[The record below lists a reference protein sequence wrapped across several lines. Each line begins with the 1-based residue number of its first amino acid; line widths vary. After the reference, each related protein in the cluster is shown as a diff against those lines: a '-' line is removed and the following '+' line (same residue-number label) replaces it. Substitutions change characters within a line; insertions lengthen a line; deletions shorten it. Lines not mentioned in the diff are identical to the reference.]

1 METNV
6 QPKGW
11 LQKKMVK
18 TIQGLVQEGFT
29 LEDIYEAV
37 CSIYP
42 LMRDRDVCFLD
53 LYLYNEFGRHH
64 NGLKN
69 AGDVLIGGLKVCM
82 GPHERHFFKEK
93 PKNVRYNSLTRLH
106 FEGSDAFSSD
116 ASYMAIAVKVVNQR
130 YGEDESVAEFKVDV
144 EAKDK
149 INPIETKGWY
159 CTIGKDEYSRIVY
172 IPLMPLSELL
182 WISLVEEN
190 LKFWIKVY
198 TNGSNDAAE
207 TLECFLAGERDC
219 MLPAIKLVHGPE
231 RFEKSWNSTVSYG
244 KGCDVKIEMY
254 LRLWIDTDWM
264 DTMPVTVEVKEDNA
278 CKQDPIYRKI
288 LDIPHYDGNVF
299 HYKGQLFEDLVK
311 CNLEIFKHDK
321 TYSVS
326 FLYMNDVM
334 FWIKL
339 KCFEGQLH
347 YEGDY
352 NCFIESEDLG
362 KLWKEADKKWKENSS
377 NIRDKREDEELQNP
391 VLDLSGI
398 DAPFTFA
405 GEDLGLYTHQEEDE
419 SAVGKLQEL
428 IGLDGV
434 KTWVDDL
441 RKQVWLVNKRRE
453 IGLPAQMPFLHSC
466 FYGNPGTGKTTVAK
480 LLGKIFK
487 EMGLLS
493 RGHIVYKEKK
503 SLVGQFLNSAS
514 DAIMEAVSEAQ
525 GGILFIDEAHNLYSP
540 EEDSRNQGKEIIE
553 ALLSALADE
562 NRKDWMLILA
572 GYPLEMDRM
581 IKSNQGFE
589 GRISNK
595 IHFKDYTPDE
605 LLQIA
610 QSYCKKHIYTLTNAA
625 KEQLA
630 MTIDHAYCNRGRNF
644 ENARYICNL
653 MEKEV
658 LKRMGHRLS
667 GIENL
672 TEEQL
677 TTILPEDI
685 PALNEMKGGE
695 KYSKLKQMVGL
706 AELKESIQSHL
717 NYVKMSNN
725 RKKAG
730 LSSVMPP
737 LHMVFTGNPGTGKT
751 TVADFIGEIYASMG
765 ILSEGNVIK
774 VSRKELVGQYIGTTE
789 KKMREVFDRAKGN
802 VLFIDEAYQLTCQ
815 EDSKDY
821 GRHVVDAL
829 VDELG
834 GEQNNFIVILA
845 GYQKE
850 MEKLLESNIGLASRF
865 QNIFHFKDYSVEE
878 LVKIALE
885 SKVAKDF
892 VFAPEA
898 LLRLEAYIR
907 REVLKKQKG
916 FGNGRFVTRLIGGK
930 ILPNMATRLSGIE
943 NPTVEELK
951 TILAE
956 DIPITAEEAQ
966 AVNGTGFDEKLINDS
981 LAKLDTLVGLPKVK
995 QAIHNFVDVARYRY
1009 SIGEKFVG
1017 DGVLKWS
1024 FAGNTGTGKSTVA
1037 RIFADILKAMNL
1049 LAKGNFVEVKG
1060 EQIFNVSE
1068 HTCDEVL
1075 KSAVDRSRYGM
1086 LFIDGDAPEFK
1097 DTVSYTLTNEQLKIK
1112 LTQLTA
1118 ENGGAGAIVVAECKA
1133 KRQNLV
1139 ASMASN
1145 GIYEF
1150 DHTLV
1155 FDDYTPDELYRIL
1168 AQCLAVHKVC
1178 FAPEATDSISKYI
1191 EAMYEDKGPSLA
1203 NARTI
1208 KLLSRTIY
1216 EMVMLRESRG
1226 NNIPRRT
1233 VCLCDVEKFVWK
1245 RSSSILGYRK

>member
-1 METNV
+1 MSAESL
-6 QPKGW
+6 QPKGRI
-11 LQKKMVK
+11 QKKMVK
-18 TIQGLVQEGFT
+18 TIESLVKNGIGLE
-29 LEDIYEAV
+29 EIYEV
-37 CSIYP
+37 VSNMYP
-42 LMRDRDVCFLD
+42 LMKDEDVCFLD

-64 NGLKN
+64 SGLKQ
-69 AGDVLIGGLKVCM
+69 AGDVMIGGLRVCM
-82 GPHERHFFKEK
+82 GPHERHFFKK
-93 PKNVRYNSLTRLH
+93 NPKKIAYNSLTRLH
-106 FEGSDAFSSD
+106 FEGNDAFSSD
-116 ASYMAIAVKVVNQR
+116 ASYMATAVKVINLR
-130 YGEDESVAEFKVDV
+130 YGEAESVVELQVDV
-144 EAKDK
+144 DGKDK
-149 INPIETKGWY
+149 LNPVTSRGWY
-159 CTIGKDEYSRIVY
+159 CTLGKDEYSKIVY
-172 IPLMPLSELL
+172 IPLMPLAELM
-182 WISLVEEN
+182 WISVIEEN

-198 TNGSNDAAE
+198 TNDSNDIAE
-207 TLECFLAGERDC
+207 SVECFLAGERDY
-219 MLPAIKLVHGPE
+219 MLPAIKLVYGPD
-231 RFEKSWNSTVSYG
+231 RFEKNWNSTVHYG

-254 LRLWIDTDWM
+254 LRLWLSADWTDM
-264 DTMPVTVEVKEDNA
+264 MSVTVEVKEENE
-278 CKQDPIYRKI
+278 CKTDPIYRKR
-288 LDIPHYDGNVF
+288 LDIPHYEGNVF

-311 CNLEIFKHDK
+311 CNLEIFKHGK
-321 TYSVS
+321 TYKVS

-339 KCFEGQLH
+339 SCFEGQLH
-347 YEGDY
+347 YEGDC
-352 NCFIESEDLG
+352 NCFMEAEDLG
-362 KLWKEADKKWKENSS
+362 KLWKEADKKRMENSS
-377 NIRDKREDEELQNP
+377 SIP
-391 VLDLSGI
+391 VLDLPDI
-398 DAPFTFA
+398 DEPFTFA
-405 GEDLGLYTHQEEDE
+405 GEDLGLNIPQEEE
-419 SAVGKLQEL
+419 ECAVSQLHEL
-428 IGLDGV
+428 IGLDEM

-441 RKQVWLVNKRRE
+441 RKQKKLANKRRE
-453 IGLPAQMPFLHSC
+453 MGLPAQMPFLHSC

-487 EMGLLS
+487 EMDLLS
-493 RGHIVYKEKK
+493 KGHIVYRDKK
-503 SLVGQFLNSAS
+503 TLVGQYLNSAS
-514 DAIMEAVSEAQ
+514 EAIMEAVSEAQ

-540 EEDSRNQGKEIIE
+540 EEDGRNQGKEIIE
-553 ALLSALADE
+553 ALLSVLADE
-562 NRKDWMLILA
+562 NKKDWMLILA

-581 IKSNQGFE
+581 IKSNKGFE
-589 GRISNK
+589 GRVSNI
-595 IHFKDYTPDE
+595 IHFRDYTPDE

-610 QSYCKKHIYTLTNAA
+610 QSYCKTHIYTLTDAA

-630 MTIDHAYCNRGRNF
+630 ISIEHAYSNRNRNF
-644 ENARYICNL
+644 ENARYINNL

-667 GIENL
+667 GVENL
-672 TEEQL
+672 TKEQL

-685 PALNEMKGGE
+685 PAINEIKGSE
-695 KYSKLKQMVGL
+695 KYKKLKQMVGL

-730 LSSVMPP
+730 LSSVFPP

-774 VSRKELVGQYIGTTE
+774 VTRKELVGQYLGTTE

-802 VLFIDEAYQLTCQ
+802 VLFIDEAYQLICQ
-815 EDSKDY
+815 EDTKDY

-845 GYQKE
+845 GYRKE

-878 LVKIALE
+878 LVKIAIE

-892 VFAPEA
+892 VFTPEA
-898 LLRLEAYIR
+898 ILRLEAYIR

-981 LAKLDTLVGLPKVK
+981 LARLDAMVGLVKVK
-995 QAIHNFVDVARYRY
+995 QAIHNFVDVARYRN

-1037 RIFADILKAMNL
+1037 KILADILKGMNL

-1068 HTCDEVL
+1068 YACDQVL

-1086 LFIDGDAPEFK
+1086 LFIDDDAPEFK
-1097 DTVSYTLTNEQLKIK
+1097 ESAGYNLTNEQLKIK

-1118 ENGGAGAIVVAECKA
+1118 EEGGAGAIVVAECVA

-1155 FDDYTPDELYRIL
+1155 FDDYTPDELLQIL
-1168 AQCLAVHKVC
+1168 STCLASHKMHIEPVAAEHLC
-1178 FAPEATDSISKYI
+1178 RYI
-1191 EAMYEDKGPSLA
+1191 ADMAADRSNCAAGAGAALGSTLA
-1203 NARTI
+1203 NARTM

-1216 EMVMLRESRG
+1216 EIVMLRESRG
-1226 NNIPRRT
+1226 NNTPRRT
-1233 VCLCDVEKFVWK
+1233 VLLQDVEKFVWK
-1245 RSSSILGYRK
+1245 NERKRVGY

>member
-1 METNV
+1 MSAESL
-6 QPKGW
+6 QPKGRI
-11 LQKKMVK
+11 QKKMVK
-18 TIQGLVQEGFT
+18 TIDGLVKNGIG
-29 LEDIYEAV
+29 LEEIYEVV
-37 CSIYP
+37 CNMYP
-42 LMRDRDVCFLD
+42 LMKDEDVCFLD
-53 LYLYNEFGRHH
+53 LYLHNEFGRHH
-64 NGLKN
+64 SGLKQV
-69 AGDVLIGGLKVCM
+69 GDVLIGGLRVCM
-82 GPHERHFFKEK
+82 GPHERHFFKEN
-93 PKNVRYNSLTRLH
+93 PKKVAYNSLTRIH
-106 FEGSDAFSSD
+106 FDGNDAFSSV
-116 ASYMAIAVKVVNQR
+116 ASYMATAVKVVNPR
-130 YGEDESVAEFKVDV
+130 YGETESVVELQVDV
-144 EAKDK
+144 DGKDK
-149 INPIETKGWY
+149 LNPVTSRGWY
-159 CTIGKDEYSRIVY
+159 CTLGKDEYSKIVY
-172 IPLMPLSELL
+172 IPLMPLAELV
-182 WISLVEEN
+182 WISVVEEN
-190 LKFWIKVY
+190 LRFWIKVY
-198 TNGSNDAAE
+198 TNDSKDITE
-207 TLECFLAGERDC
+207 CVECFLAGERDY
-219 MLPAIKLVHGPE
+219 MLPAIKLVQGPD
-231 RFEKSWNSTVSYG
+231 RFGKNWNSTVCYG
-244 KGCDVKIEMY
+244 KGSDVEIEMY
-254 LRLWIDTDWM
+254 LRLWLGADWADM
-264 DTMPVTVEVKEDNA
+264 MSVTVEVKEDNA
-278 CKQDPIYRKI
+278 CKPDTIYRKR
-288 LDIPHYDGNVF
+288 LDIPHYEGNVF

-311 CNLEIFKHDK
+311 CNLEIFKHGK
-321 TYSVS
+321 TYKVS

-339 KCFEGQLH
+339 SCFEGQLH

-352 NCFIESEDLG
+352 NCFMEAEDLG
-362 KLWKEADKKWKENSS
+362 KLWEEADRS
-377 NIRDKREDEELQNP
+377 
-391 VLDLSGI
+391 
-398 DAPFTFA
+398 
-405 GEDLGLYTHQEEDE
+405 EDLGLNIPQEEDE
-419 SAVGKLQEL
+419 RAVSQLKEL
-428 IGLDGV
+428 IGLDEV

-441 RKQVWLVNKRRE
+441 HKQKKLINKRRE
-453 IGLPAQMPFLHSC
+453 MGLPAQMPFLHSC

-493 RGHIVYKEKK
+493 RGHIVYREKK
-503 SLVGQFLNSAS
+503 TLVGQFLNSAS

-525 GGILFIDEAHNLYSP
+525 GGILFIDEAYNLYSP

-553 ALLSALADE
+553 SLLSVLADE
-562 NRKDWMLILA
+562 NKKDWMLILA

-581 IKSNQGFE
+581 IKSNKGLE
-589 GRISNK
+589 GRVPNI
-595 IHFKDYTPDE
+595 IHFRDYTPDE

-610 QSYCKKHIYTLTNAA
+610 QSYCKTHIYTLTDAA
-625 KEQLA
+625 KKQLA
-630 MTIDHAYCNRGRNF
+630 ITIEHAYGNRNRNF
-644 ENARYICNL
+644 ENARYINNL

-667 GIENL
+667 GVENL
-672 TEEQL
+672 TKEHL

-685 PALNEMKGGE
+685 PALNEIKGGE
-695 KYSKLKQMVGL
+695 KYRKLKQMVGL

-725 RKKAG
+725 RKMTG
-730 LSSVMPP
+730 LSSVIPP

-774 VSRKELVGQYIGTTE
+774 VTRKELVGQYLGTTE

-815 EDSKDY
+815 DNSNDY

-865 QNIFHFKDYSVEE
+865 PNRFHFKDYSVEE
-878 LVKIALE
+878 LVKIALG
-885 SKVAKDF
+885 SQAAKDF
-892 VFAPEA
+892 IFTPTARR
-898 LLRLEAYIR
+898 RLEAYIR
-907 REVLKKQKG
+907 REVLKKQKS
-916 FGNGRFVTRLIGGK
+916 FGNGRFVTRLITNE
-930 ILPNMATRLSGIE
+930 ILPRMATRLSGIE
-943 NPTVEELK
+943 NPTRKQLQ
-951 TILAE
+951 TIMAE
-956 DIPITAEEAQ
+956 DIPITAQEAQ

-981 LAKLDTLVGLPKVK
+981 LARLDAMVGLPKVK
-995 QAIHNFVDVARYRY
+995 QAIHNFVDVARYRN

-1037 RIFADILKAMNL
+1037 KILADILKGMNL

-1068 HTCDEVL
+1068 YACDQVL

-1097 DTVSYTLTNEQLKIK
+1097 EAAGYNLTNEQLKIK

-1118 ENGGAGAIVVAECKA
+1118 EEGGAGALIMAECKA
-1133 KRQNLV
+1133 RRQNLV

-1155 FDDYTPDELYRIL
+1155 FDDYTPDELLQIL
-1168 AQCLAVHKVC
+1168 SACLASHKVRLT
-1178 FAPEATDSISKYI
+1178 PEAQAHLKGYI
-1191 EAMYEDKGPSLA
+1191 EAMHRDKGPQMA
-1203 NARTI
+1203 NARTM

-1216 EMVMLRESRG
+1216 EIIMLRESRD
-1226 NNIPRRT
+1226 NTTPRRT
-1233 VCLCDVEKFVWK
+1233 VCLCDVERFVWK
-1245 RSSSILGYRK
+1245 SEKKRVGY